1 MTDEHKD
8 ETSEPIDETS
18 EGQEP
23 QDAGPVAES
32 DSSSSQAAGEEPD
45 ATPPA
50 SEAPEDAAP
59 EASEEESSE
68 ESAGGS
74 DEGSG
79 AVEETAEEPEAVE
92 ETPVAE
98 PVAEE
103 DSATPPEGDALQES
117 APEPEPAAEEP
128 KAEEKKKDVIPGAD
142 LEPIAVE
149 PEKQLSAEEK
159 ARLEAEEEEKARRE
173 AALVG
178 GDEGEAETASRE
190 PAKMESGSRF
200 LATGK
205 RKCSIARVILL
216 PGDGKVEINKR
227 SLDEFFPRPLH
238 QTMAVQPLTV
248 SGYEGNVDVRV
259 RVHGGGISGQ
269 AGAVRHGIARALTE
283 IDPELRGELKRR
295 GFLTRDARVKERRKA
310 GFKKARKKPQFSKR

>member
-1 MTDEHKD
+1 MADDKTPD
-8 ETSEPIDETS
+8 ETT

-23 QDAGPVAES
+23 QDAGPVAAE
-32 DSSSSQAAGEEPD
+32 DSSSSQAAGEEST

-50 SEAPEDAAP
+50 SEAPEEPADEAP
-59 EASEEESSE
+59 EVEATTEEPVDE
-68 ESAGGS
+68 S
-74 DEGSG
+74 DEGS
-79 AVEETAEEPEAVE
+79 EAVE
-92 ETPVAE
+92 ETPAAE
-98 PVAEE
+98 PVAEQ
-103 DSATPPEGDALQES
+103 DSATPPEGDALQD
-117 APEPEPAAEEP
+117 AEPEPAEEP
-128 KAEEKKKDVIPGAD
+128 KAEKKKDVIPGAD

-178 GDEGEAETASRE
+178 GDEAEPASRE

-238 QTMAVQPLTV
+238 QTMAIQPLTV

-269 AGAVRHGIARALTE
+269 AGAVRHGIARALIE